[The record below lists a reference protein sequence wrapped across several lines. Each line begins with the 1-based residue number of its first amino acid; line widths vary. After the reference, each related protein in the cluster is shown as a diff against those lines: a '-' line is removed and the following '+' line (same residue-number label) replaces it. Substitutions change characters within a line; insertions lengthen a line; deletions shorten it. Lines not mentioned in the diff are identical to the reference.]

1 MRIAI
6 LGIGGVGGYFGGRL
20 AAESAHEVA
29 FIARGAHLAAI
40 REHGIE
46 VHSDIGDFVAR
57 PALATDQPA
66 EVGAVDVVLVAIK
79 TWQVPETVEAMR
91 PLIGPETVVIPLLN
105 GVEAPAQ
112 LADALGAEHVLG
124 GFCRVQ
130 SAIDAP
136 GRIRQ
141 GGAAAFI
148 VFGEMNGERSPR
160 LERLREVLDVPGIT
174 VQISDR
180 IQADMW
186 QKLLFVA
193 ALGSV
198 GAVTRMP
205 AGIMRGQPET
215 RAMLEDAMSET
226 LAVARG
232 LGLPMADDA
241 VARGMKQ
248 VDDLLPG
255 ATASM
260 QRDIMDG
267 RPSELEAQNGAIVRF
282 GEAAGVATPVNRFLY
297 HALLPTERRAR
308 GII

>member
-20 AAESAHEVA
+20 AAASAHEVA

-40 REHGIE
+40 REHGIT
-46 VHSDIGDFVAR
+46 VRSDSGDFVAH
-57 PALATDQPA
+57 PALATDQAA
-66 EVGAVDVVLVAIK
+66 EVGVVDVLLVAIK
-79 TWQVPETVEAMR
+79 AWQVPEALESMR
-91 PLIGPETVVIPLLN
+91 PLIGPETVVVPLLN

-136 GRIRQ
+136 GRIVQ
-141 GGAAAFI
+141 GGTAAVIA
-148 VFGEMNGERSPR
+148 FGELNGERSPR
-160 LERLREVLDVPGIT
+160 VERLREIFDVPGIT
-174 VQISDR
+174 VQIPDH
-180 IQADMW
+180 IEAAMW

-215 RAMLEDAMSET
+215 RGMLEEAMSET

-232 LGLPMADDA
+232 RGLPMADDA

-248 VDDLLPG
+248 VDDLLPN

-260 QRDIMDG
+260 QRDLMDG

-282 GEAAGVATPVNRFLY
+282 GEAAGVATPINRFLY